1 MRRFGFFIVFGLA
14 LLSSLPPVFSQCY
27 PGLGDCSTNQP
38 TPSVPPQ
45 QTSPAAIEYYYVG
58 PVFPP
63 DPWLAL
69 RSEPS
74 STSGYQIMQMPEGT
88 LFVVLGTKGKWYKV
102 QLRDGR
108 VGWAHSNWVRC
119 CKSQ

>member
-1 MRRFGFFIVFGLA
+1 MHKRYRVAAICLA
-14 LLSSLPPVFSQCY
+14 LCLHAPPVRAACY
-27 PGLGDCSTNQP
+27 PGLGDCTTEPKQE
-38 TPSVPPQ
+38 
-45 QTSPAAIEYYYVG
+45 TSQIEYYYVG

-74 STSGYQIMQMPEGT
+74 STAGYQIMKMPEGT
-88 LFVVLGTKGKWYKV
+88 IFRRLDVSGQWYKV

-108 VGWAHSNWVRC
+108 TGWAHSKWIKC
-119 CKSQ
+119 CQYLKN